1 MMPMRILALLA
12 LLCACLTASAQDA
25 YPAKTVRIIAPAAPG
40 GNPDVLGRMLAA
52 KLSDIFGRPF
62 VVENVPGAGGVVAA
76 EMLAHAA
83 PDGHMLLMGDS
94 GNLAINPALQPKLG
108 YSPLRDFAFVTALAA
123 LPTILVSPATLSAQS
138 LDEFVSLAKSKPGA
152 LSYGSAG
159 NGSIH
164 HLTMAVFA
172 ARAGIEMLHVPYK
185 GGSAMVAAVLA
196 GEVHAGW
203 SGIPNVLPHI
213 RSGRLKAYA
222 ISTPRRSASAP
233 EVPTAAEQ
241 GCPGFDIATVIGL
254 QVRAGTPREVI
265 ARLQSAVA
273 KIVREP
279 EFAERMTALGME
291 LMENGTDDYVRFV
304 KEDLQRYAQAV
315 KAAGVRQD

>member
-1 MMPMRILALLA
+1 MRFFALL
-12 LLCACLTASAQDA
+12 LSLVVGLAQA
-25 YPAKTVRIIAPAAPG
+25 QEYPVKTVRIIAPAAPG
-40 GNPDVLGRMLAA
+40 GNPDVLGRMLAVR
-52 KLSDIFGRPF
+52 LVEIFGRPF

-76 EMLAHAA
+76 ELLAHSA
-83 PDGHMLLMGDS
+83 PDGHVLLMGDS

-108 YSPLRDFAFVTALAA
+108 YAPLRDFAFITALAA
-123 LPTILVSPATLSAQS
+123 LPTIMVAPASFPAKS
-138 LDEFVSLAKSKPGA
+138 LEEFVALAKAKPGA
-152 LSYGSAG
+152 LTYGSAG

-196 GEVHAGW
+196 GEVQAGW

-222 ISTPRRSASAP
+222 ISTPRRSASIP
-233 EVPTAAEQ
+233 EVASAAEQ
-241 GCPGFDIATVIGL
+241 GFPGFDIATVIGL
-254 QVRAGTPREVI
+254 QARAGTPPEVI

-279 EFAERMTALGME
+279 DFAQRMTALGME
-291 LMENGTDDYVRFV
+291 LMEDGTDNYLRFV
-304 KEDLQRYAQAV
+304 KEDMERYAAAV
-315 KAAGVRQD
+315 KTAGVRQEQ

>member
-1 MMPMRILALLA
+1 MRFTALLI
-12 LLCACLTASAQDA
+12 CLVVGIAQA
-25 YPAKTVRIIAPAAPG
+25 QEYPVKTVRIIAPAAPG

-52 KLSDIFGRPF
+52 RLPDFFGRPF

-76 EMLAHAA
+76 EMLAHAP
-83 PDGHMLLMGDS
+83 PDGHVLLMGDS

-108 YSPLRDFAFVTALAA
+108 YSPLRDFAFITALAA
-123 LPTILVSPATLSAQS
+123 LPTILVAPAS
-138 LDEFVSLAKSKPGA
+138 LPAKSLEEFVAFAKSKPGS

-159 NGSIH
+159 LGSIH

-172 ARAGIEMLHVPYK
+172 SRAGIEMLHVPYK

-196 GEVHAGW
+196 GEVQAGW

-222 ISTPRRSASAP
+222 ISTPRRSASIP
-233 EVPTAAEQ
+233 EIPSAAEQ
-241 GCPGFDIATVIGL
+241 GFPGFDIATVIGL
-254 QVRAGTPREVI
+254 QARAGTPPEVI

-279 EFAERMTALGME
+279 DFAQRMTALGME
-291 LMENGTDDYVRFV
+291 LMEDGTDNYIRFV
-304 KEDLQRYAQAV
+304 KEDIERYAAAV
-315 KAAGVRQD
+315 KAAGIRQD

>member
-1 MMPMRILALLA
+1 MRLVAAA
-12 LLCACLTASAQDA
+12 LLCLAAGLVHAQE
-25 YPAKTVRIIAPAAPG
+25 YPARNVRLIAPAAPG
-40 GNPDVLGRMLAA
+40 GNPDVLGRMLAVR
-52 KLSDIFGRPF
+52 LSEVFGRPF

-76 EMLAHAA
+76 ELLAHAA
-83 PDGHMLLMGDS
+83 PDGHVLLMGDS
-94 GNLAINPALQPKLG
+94 GNLAINPVLQPKLA
-108 YSPLRDFAFVTALAA
+108 YSPLRDFAFITALAA
-123 LPTILVSPATLSAQS
+123 LPTILVAPPSLPAKS
-138 LDEFVSLAKSKPGA
+138 LAEFVALARAKPGS

-159 NGSIH
+159 LGSIH

-172 ARAGIEMLHVPYK
+172 SRAGIEMLHVPYK

-196 GEVHAGW
+196 GEVQAGW

-222 ISTPRRSASAP
+222 ISTPRRSASIR

-241 GCPGFDIATVIGL
+241 GFPGFDVATVIGL
-254 QVRAGTPREVI
+254 QARAGTPPEVI

-279 EFAERMTALGME
+279 EFAARMTALGME
-291 LMENGTDDYVRFV
+291 LMEDGTENYVRFV
-304 KEDLQRYAQAV
+304 KEDMERYAAAV
-315 KAAGVRQD
+315 NAAGIRVDQ

>member
-1 MMPMRILALLA
+1 MRFLAALLF
-12 LLCACLTASAQDA
+12 LIASLVQAQD
-25 YPAKTVRIIAPAAPG
+25 YPVKNVRIIAPAAPG
-40 GNPDVLGRMLAA
+40 GNPDVLGRMLAVRLA
-52 KLSDIFGRPF
+52 EIFGRPF

-76 EMLAHAA
+76 ELLAHAA
-83 PDGHMLLMGDS
+83 PDGHVLLLGDS

-108 YSPLRDFAFVTALAA
+108 YSPLRDFAFITALAA
-123 LPTILVSPATLSAQS
+123 LPTILVAPASSPAHS
-138 LDEFVSLAKSKPGA
+138 LAEFVALAKAKPGS

-159 NGSIH
+159 PGSIH
-164 HLTMAVFA
+164 HLTMALFA
-172 ARAGIEMLHVPYK
+172 SRAGIEMLHVPYK

-196 GEVHAGW
+196 GEVQAGW

-233 EVPTAAEQ
+233 DIAPAAEQ
-241 GCPGFDIATVIGL
+241 GFPGFDIATVIGL
-254 QVRAGTPREVI
+254 QARAGTPPEVI

-273 KIVREP
+273 RIVREP
-279 EFAERMTALGME
+279 EFAQRMTALGME
-291 LMENGTDDYVRFV
+291 LMEDGTENYVRFV
-304 KEDLQRYAQAV
+304 KEDMERYAQAV

>member
-1 MMPMRILALLA
+1 MRFIALL
-12 LLCACLTASAQDA
+12 LCLAAGLAQA
-25 YPAKTVRIIAPAAPG
+25 QEYPVKSVRIIAPAAPG
-40 GNPDVLGRMLAA
+40 GNPDVLGRMLAVRLA
-52 KLSDIFGRPF
+52 EIFGRPF

-83 PDGHMLLMGDS
+83 PDGHVLLMGDS
-94 GNLAINPALQPKLG
+94 GNLAINPVLQPKLN
-108 YSPLRDFAFVTALAA
+108 YSPLRDFAFITALAA
-123 LPTILVSPATLSAQS
+123 LPTIMVAPPSLPANTLA
-138 LDEFVSLAKSKPGA
+138 EFVALAKSKPGS

-159 NGSIH
+159 TGSIH

-172 ARAGIEMLHVPYK
+172 SRAGIEMLHVPYK
-185 GGSAMVAAVLA
+185 GGSAMVTAVLA
-196 GEVHAGW
+196 GEVEAGW

-213 RSGRLKAYA
+213 RSGRLKALA

-241 GCPGFDIATVIGL
+241 GYPGFDIATVIGL
-254 QVRAGTPREVI
+254 QARAGTPPEVI

-279 EFAERMTALGME
+279 EFAQRMTALGME
-291 LMENGTDDYVRFV
+291 LMEDGTDNYVRFV
-304 KEDLQRYAQAV
+304 KEDMERYAQAV
-315 KAAGVRQD
+315 KTAGIKIE